1 MLKKSMFS
9 FIIKKLLLSHLAIDK
24 KTKVS
29 LIDWICF
36 LYHGSNYDGNSMCFL
51 LKHYF
56 TALAFKSFR
65 IQSTPLLH

>member
-9 FIIKKLLLSHLAIDK
+9 FTIEKLLLSHLAIDK

-29 LIDWICF
+29 LIDPISW
-36 LYHGSNYDGNSMCFL
+36 
-51 LKHYF
+51 LKQLFSFEVLFY
-56 TALAFKSFR
+56 LAFKSFR